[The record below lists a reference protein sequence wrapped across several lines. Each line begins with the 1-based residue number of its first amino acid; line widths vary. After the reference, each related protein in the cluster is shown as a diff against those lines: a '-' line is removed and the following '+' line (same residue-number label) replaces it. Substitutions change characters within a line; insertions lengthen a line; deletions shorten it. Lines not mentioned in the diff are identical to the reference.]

1 MISFPSLHPFLL
13 GLNCGSANGART
25 SRQPQAAH
33 RVGGCPARGGRQQ
46 GPGPGTARSPPARQA
61 SGGPGHCRLSP
72 QQGGAAIPPGQPR
85 TPPCICRGREGT
97 PSHLDSGDYGSRPG
111 REGTPSRSD
120 RGTALGPPR
129 AVSPAEPGASWP
141 RCFAPCLFRIQPA
154 WIPNLPGVLL
164 GTCTGTEMSTGVLF
178 LRPPR
183 VLKRGVGP
191 LGPFGGA
198 EEEILAD
205 SLASRCLAGVTKTAR
220 PFVRGSFRGACG
232 QE

>member
-1 MISFPSLHPFLL
+1 MDLPRRRGPAVSPRQRI
-13 GLNCGSANGART
+13 GWVGARH
-25 SRQPQAAH
+25 AAADSK
-33 RVGGCPARGGRQQ
+33 VLGPGQPARCPPGR
-46 GPGPGTARSPPARQA
+46 PREARTPPALAPAGR
-61 SGGPGHCRLSP
+61 GRLPARRAPDSAP
-72 QQGGAAIPPGQPR
+72 GGAAIPLGQPR
-85 TPPCICRGREGT
+85 TPPRICPGREGT
-97 PSHLDSGDYGSRPG
+97 PSGLDSRDSGSRPG

-120 RGTALGPPR
+120 RATALRPPR

-154 WIPNLPGVLL
+154 WIPSLPGVLL
-164 GTCTGTEMSTGVLF
+164 GSCTGTEMSTGVLF

-183 VLKRGVGP
+183 VLKRGAGP

-205 SLASRCLAGVTKTAR
+205 SLASRCLARVMKTAR
-220 PFVRGSFRGACG
+220 PSVRGSFRGACG